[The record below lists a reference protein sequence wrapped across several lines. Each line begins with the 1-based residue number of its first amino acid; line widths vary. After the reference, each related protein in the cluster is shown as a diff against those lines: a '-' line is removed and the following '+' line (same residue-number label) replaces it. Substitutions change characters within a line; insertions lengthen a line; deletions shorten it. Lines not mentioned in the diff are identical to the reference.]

1 MADIHSVTVMYGGM
15 AVDLVPDLLCVNP
28 KES

>member
-1 MADIHSVTVMYGGM
+1 MDLHSVTVMYGGM
-15 AVDLVPDLLCVNP
+15 AVDLGPDLLCVNP